1 VKDGLMNKSY
11 ENGSWMREGRLGQ
24 G

>member
-1 VKDGLMNKSY
+1 VETGLVNKSFG
-11 ENGSWMREGRLGQ
+11 NGSWMREGRLGS